1 MHVIRYLR
9 DVLAPS
15 RHCSILIETPLVGN
29 ADWEND
35 LSIASMGLTTNSD
48 LYILKIVKNLHLCH
62 LNFLYWYLI
71 CRLLFYTL
79 RGKNIDKIEYR
90 ILLSVV
96 HNFLH

>member
-35 LSIASMGLTTNSD
+35 LSIVPKGLTTTSGSTFIFSK
-48 LYILKIVKNLHLCH
+48 LLKT
-62 LNFLYWYLI
+62 
-71 CRLLFYTL
+71 YT
-79 RGKNIDKIEYR
+79 YV
-90 ILLSVV
+90 ILLSCIGI
-96 HNFLH
+96 